1 MRDMVSVM
9 SMSQLVIGAAIGY
22 IVAHLVLFGTKY
34 SMAWLRRD
42 AVQTR
47 LRVLASAP
55 GPAVAAGLIKYGA
68 VIGASAALLA
78 LGAWAIGDYYAARS
92 ASSAVAASVA
102 DSPAP
107 APASSPQRSEEEVA
121 AQPASRQAVRVAS
134 VAASAGAAAQTADP
148 YSDPAFK
155 VEHPAHHAGDAAGLT
170 EKLVRRS
177 EVRARAELLA
187 DTKQHAARSQ
197 YDCEAADRAEKYL
210 HADLDVWGFAAW
222 QVKYFPVDGYKGA
235 TLTQCRDI
243 KSVVDP
249 TELDLRSTVAQGRH
263 S

>member
-1 MRDMVSVM
+1 
-9 SMSQLVIGAAIGY
+9 
-22 IVAHLVLFGTKY
+22 
-34 SMAWLRRD
+34 
-42 AVQTR
+42 
-47 LRVLASAP
+47 
-55 GPAVAAGLIKYGA
+55 
-68 VIGASAALLA
+68 
-78 LGAWAIGDYYAARS
+78 
-92 ASSAVAASVA
+92 VA

-107 APASSPQRSEEEVA
+107 VPASSPQGSEEEVA
-121 AQPASRQAVRVAS
+121 AQPRRLASAVRVAS
-134 VAASAGAAAQTADP
+134 AAASAGAAAEAADP

-155 VEHPAHHAGDAAGLT
+155 VEHPAHHAGDAASLT
-170 EKLVRRS
+170 EKLLRRS

-187 DTKQHAARSQ
+187 DTKQHAGRSQ

-210 HADLDVWGFAAW
+210 RADLDVWGFAAW

>member
-1 MRDMVSVM
+1 MVSVM

-42 AVQTR
+42 AVQMR

-78 LGAWAIGDYYAARS
+78 LGAWAIGDYYAAKS

-102 DSPAP
+102 DPPP

-121 AQPASRQAVRVAS
+121 AQPASRQAVRFAS
-134 VAASAGAAAQTADP
+134 TAASAGAAAGTADP

-155 VEHPAHHAGDAAGLT
+155 VERPAHHAGDAASLT

-177 EVRARAELLA
+177 EVRARAELLS
-187 DTKQHAARSQ
+187 DTKQHAGRSQ
-197 YDCEAADRAEKYL
+197 YDCEAADRAQKYL
-210 HADLDVWGFAAW
+210 QADLDVWGFAAW

>member
-1 MRDMVSVM
+1 MVSVM

-42 AVQTR
+42 AVQMR

-107 APASSPQRSEEEVA
+107 ASSPQRSEEEVA
-121 AQPASRQAVRVAS
+121 VQPASRQAVRVAS
-134 VAASAGAAAQTADP
+134 AATSAGAAAETADP

-155 VEHPAHHAGDAAGLT
+155 VERPAHHAGDAASLT

-187 DTKQHAARSQ
+187 DTRQHAGRSQ
-197 YDCEAADRAEKYL
+197 YDCEAADRAQKYL
-210 HADLDVWGFAAW
+210 QADLDVWGFAAW

-243 KSVVDP
+243 KSVLDP

>member
-1 MRDMVSVM
+1 M

-42 AVQTR
+42 AVQMR

-78 LGAWAIGDYYAARS
+78 LGAWAIGDYYAAKS

-102 DSPAP
+102 DPPP

-121 AQPASRQAVRVAS
+121 AQPASRQAVRFAS
-134 VAASAGAAAQTADP
+134 TAASAGAAAGTADP

-155 VEHPAHHAGDAAGLT
+155 VERPAHHAGDAASLT

-177 EVRARAELLA
+177 
-187 DTKQHAARSQ
+187 
-197 YDCEAADRAEKYL
+197 
-210 HADLDVWGFAAW
+210 
-222 QVKYFPVDGYKGA
+222 
-235 TLTQCRDI
+235 
-243 KSVVDP
+243 
-249 TELDLRSTVAQGRH
+249 
-263 S
+263 

>member
-1 MRDMVSVM
+1 MVSVM
-9 SMSQLVIGAAIGY
+9 SMSQLVIGAAVGY

-42 AVQTR
+42 AVQMR
-47 LRVLASAP
+47 LRVLASTP
-55 GPAVAAGLIKYGA
+55 GPTVAAGLIKYGA

-78 LGAWAIGDYYAARS
+78 LGAWAIGDYYAAKS
-92 ASSAVAASVA
+92 ASSAVAASAA

-121 AQPASRQAVRVAS
+121 AQRASRQAVRVAS
-134 VAASAGAAAQTADP
+134 AAVFDGAAAQAANP

-155 VEHPAHHAGDAAGLT
+155 VERPAHHAGDAASLT

-187 DTKQHAARSQ
+187 DTKQHAGRSQ
-197 YDCEAADRAEKYL
+197 YDCEAADRAQKYL
-210 HADLDVWGFAAW
+210 QADLDVWGFAAW
-222 QVKYFPVDGYKGA
+222 QVKYFPTDGYKGA

>member
-42 AVQTR
+42 AVQMR

-78 LGAWAIGDYYAARS
+78 LGAWAIGDYYAAKS

-134 VAASAGAAAQTADP
+134 AAASAGAAVETADP

-155 VEHPAHHAGDAAGLT
+155 VEHPAHHAGDAASLT

-177 EVRARAELLA
+177 EARARAELLA
-187 DTKQHAARSQ
+187 DTKQHAGRSQ
-197 YDCEAADRAEKYL
+197 YDCEAADHAEKYL
-210 HADLDVWGFAAW
+210 QADLDVWGFAAW